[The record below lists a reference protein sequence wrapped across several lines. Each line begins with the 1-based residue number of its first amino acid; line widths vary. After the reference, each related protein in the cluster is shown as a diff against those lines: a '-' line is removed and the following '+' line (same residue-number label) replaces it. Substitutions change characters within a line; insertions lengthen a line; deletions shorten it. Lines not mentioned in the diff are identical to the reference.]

1 MPYFFA
7 ALQAAMT
14 VSLACS
20 EFVIMLLSKRT
31 NIKKTVFY
39 SLLLLG
45 GMAFFLALSYKT
57 KIGNY
62 LLMQI
67 TVLVDHVLGTEI
79 SVNFGADITTLRN
92 SEGYREYLPLIF
104 KLDWLNPLIGRGVQK
119 TFGAEVVGPNGEIV
133 YIGSVD
139 NYYIVQYIKYAYPGL
154 VSYVAY
160 VVTCIITMIKNVFKN
175 RSELTKILLISFCC
189 YYINL
194 WWVDSIQTLKFIY
207 LFVALFFAELFWKK
221 DRDKAEKQIN

>member
-1 MPYFFA
+1 
-7 ALQAAMT
+7 
-14 VSLACS
+14 
-20 EFVIMLLSKRT
+20 
-31 NIKKTVFY
+31 
-39 SLLLLG
+39 
-45 GMAFFLALSYKT
+45 
-57 KIGNY
+57 
-62 LLMQI
+62 MQI

-79 SVNFGADITTLRN
+79 SVNFGADITTLQN

-119 TFGAEVVGPNGEIV
+119 TFGAEVVGSNGEIV

-139 NYYIVQYIKYAYPGL
+139 NYYIVQYIKYAYPGM
-154 VSYVAY
+154 VSYLMY
-160 VVTCIITMIKNVFKN
+160 IVTCIITMVRNVFKN

-207 LFVALFFAELFWKK
+207 LFVALFFAEAFWKK
-221 DRDKAEKQIN
+221 DRDKAEKQIK